1 MGKKIE
7 LVDIVR
13 GQDFLR
19 EIHRAASLSH
29 EHKRETGF
37 NVYCDEQL
45 SQPYVNRAVLGH
57 DTSIETDMTQEV
69 KHEPQNGFHIP
80 MYNYRLLGVH
90 FHPPN
95 SNLRPSAPDIKESL
109 NARRVNVNLRE
120 SDSQERDVYGDKEK
134 TKLIG
139 YEIDFPNPVSMVGL
153 VRDKPENIELLVYQG
168 TTEDPISFDRFS
180 KFVVDFLNESNY
192 LQAVAVKIR
201 DGGLSDKDLEKLRKF
216 QLIQTRF
223 FPNETYHSYG
233 DWMDSNSIQLPRYK
247 VLND

>member
-180 KFVVDFLNESNY
+180 KFVADY
-192 LQAVAVKIR
+192 CKR
-201 DGGLSDKDLEKLRKF
+201 
-216 QLIQTRF
+216 
-223 FPNETYHSYG
+223 
-233 DWMDSNSIQLPRYK
+233 
-247 VLND
+247 